1 MHHISRL
8 LTTNGGDKNCHA
20 ERSRSISSLAI
31 CYVRVVYG
39 RLCVILSATKDL
51 KVCTTIHR
59 LRDLEILHSVQ
70 NDRVSIQNDNTGRDT
85 IRCHAERRRSIPS
98 LAMHY
103 QRGVSLV
110 GFEEILRYTQ
120 NDNGGGHI
128 AVRPLLKTL
137 KAARKPPLVL
147 VPEGS

>member
-31 CYVRVVYG
+31 CYVRVVSG
-39 RLCVILSATKDL
+39 RLYVILSATKDL

-85 IRCHAERRRSIPS
+85 IRCHAERSRSISS

-103 QRGVSLV
+103 QRCLLSALRRFFVTLRMTTQSVIARTLVRGILSHDNVGGISLS
-110 GFEEILRYTQ
+110 
-120 NDNGGGHI
+120 
-128 AVRPLLKTL
+128 PS
-137 KAARKPPLVL
+137 P
-147 VPEGS
+147 